1 MNADHSAPA
10 ATWNEAERLTAL
22 ARYRVFD
29 GTPNT
34 ELDELAAL
42 AAELFA
48 CPAAAIHLIDQH
60 QQHCIAAFS
69 IEQQPQERACSVPAQ
84 AIEQAD
90 PLFVRRADELRAP
103 VRMPRLVDGQHADF
117 CAAAVLRDA
126 DGLPLGTLSIY
137 DRQPRELSARQR
149 AQLEAL
155 ARQAM
160 ALLELRR
167 LCNEQAR
174 SRQIIDSAQNYAIIA
189 TDLRGLVTSWNSG
202 AQQLLGWSEDEV
214 CGRHVELMFTEQDR
228 AADVP
233 EQEMRTALE
242 QGRALD

>member
-1 MNADHSAPA
+1 MFGVGAGYRAGRSAIRA
-10 ATWNEAERLTAL
+10 AS
-22 ARYRVFD
+22 
-29 GTPNT
+29 G
-34 ELDELAAL
+34 
-42 AAELFA
+42 
-48 CPAAAIHLIDQH
+48 
-60 QQHCIAAFS
+60 
-69 IEQQPQERACSVPAQ
+69 RAP
-84 AIEQAD
+84 
-90 PLFVRRADELRAP
+90 PP

-149 AQLEAL
+149 AQLQAL

-167 LCNEQAR
+167 ICNEQAR

-228 AADVP
+228 AADAP
-233 EQEMRTALE
+233 EQEMRTALS
-242 QGRALD
+242 RAVRSTSAGTSARMAHSSGPAASSRRCWRMDSRWGSSRSCAT